1 MYRINSQ
8 EKKVKYRAA
17 ILATTLLLLA
27 AASAFLLFF
36 RNTNKKEAYTA
47 YLYQN
52 GSLLQTIDLAAV
64 TEPYSFT
71 VKAPDGGFN
80 TIAVRHN
87 AIGMTDADCP
97 DKLCVAMGYTD
108 KSLLPIVCLPHGL
121 VIEVKVTEDVA
132 TDVIS
137 Y

>member
-1 MYRINSQ
+1 MQ
-8 EKKVKYRAA
+8 KTTTLEKKVRYRAA
-17 ILATTLLLLA
+17 ILTATLLLPA
-27 AASAFLLFF
+27 ALSAFLLFF
-36 RNTNKKEAYTA
+36 HNTHKKEAYTA

-64 TEPYSFT
+64 TTPYSFT
-71 VKAPDGGFN
+71 VQAPDGGFN

-108 KSLLPIVCLPHGL
+108 KSLLPIVCLPHEL
-121 VIEVKVTEDVA
+121 VIDVKATEDVA
-132 TDVIS
+132 TDAVS

>member
-1 MYRINSQ
+1 MHRTNTL
-8 EKKVKYRAA
+8 EKKVLYRAA
-17 ILATTLLLLA
+17 ILFGTLLLLA
-27 AASAFLLFF
+27 VLSAFLLFY

-64 TEPYSFT
+64 TTPYSFT
-71 VKAPDGGFN
+71 VQAPDGGFN
-80 TIAVRHN
+80 TIVVRHN
-87 AIGMTDADCP
+87 SIGMTDADCP
-97 DKLCVAMGYTD
+97 DKLCVAMGYTN

-121 VIEVKVTEDVA
+121 VIEVKAAEDMKP
-132 TDVIS
+132 DIIS